1 MGPAAR
7 RTEGRLREDTWN
19 GTSYKSGS
27 GRVGDATYV
36 QRRQMYSEAHYT
48 RRAPNT
54 WGCHSKPILRI
65 LPHPTSLNMAC
76 NLRPVLHLCLHFNP
90 CLCKTSSALSDAS
103 SSLLFTPQ
111 KSRRQVTTWVHQI
124 NAQSISHC
132 GVLWGTI
139 VRIFCLWGRIIPK
152 QDFQRSV
159 VWHPRGLRAYY
170 EVNMMVRIVN
180 VCSIDSFGAGELSI
194 RQYVRPM
201 YALGL
206 GDCGLKA
213 T

>member
-1 MGPAAR
+1 
-7 RTEGRLREDTWN
+7 
-19 GTSYKSGS
+19 
-27 GRVGDATYV
+27 
-36 QRRQMYSEAHYT
+36 
-48 RRAPNT
+48 
-54 WGCHSKPILRI
+54 
-65 LPHPTSLNMAC
+65 MAC
-76 NLRPVLHLCLHFNP
+76 NLRPVLHLCLHHNP

-132 GVLWGTI
+132 GVLWGTT

-170 EVNMMVRIVN
+170 EVNMMVRTVN

-206 GDCGLKA
+206 PVGDCGLKA